1 MKTRNAL
8 LSTIAVLAIAALSA
22 ATSAGAATYS
32 PIKRLG
38 TATLGAISSSSGA
51 IAEGSLETFEFP
63 EFDFVNR
70 EIPHSGLSAARV
82 PASHVP
88 SPAGNPVASAN
99 PGFVGF
105 NGLSHFDQR
114 FAGTGI
120 YTNTQFS
127 LEPPDQALCVG
138 NGRVLESV
146 NTALRVFT
154 TNGTAVTGAIP
165 LNQFFNLKPEIDRV
179 NVVFGDFTS
188 DPKCHYDAA
197 TDRFFLT
204 LLRLGVNPAN
214 GAFTGASNILLAV
227 SQSGDPAGAWSLYSI
242 DTANDGSNGTPTH
255 TACPCFGDQPLIGAD
270 ANGFYIS
277 TNEFPIFAGGFNGAQ
292 IYAISKTALAA
303 NPATLP
309 AVQTINAGAI
319 AAPDGG
325 IWYTVQPA
333 TTPPGG
339 TYAGASGGTEYLMS
353 ALDFSGTLDNR
364 IAVWALTN
372 TSSLDTATPSLAL
385 SNAIVASEVYGQP
398 PDAQQRPGPTPLGD
412 SLSSHSPKEKLEL
425 IAGNDDRMNQ
435 VVYTNG
441 KLWGAVNTVVK
452 TQNGPTRVGI
462 AYFAVAPSVSGAVVS
477 GTMAAQ
483 GYVAVNQQ
491 NVMYPSIGI
500 NSAGRGAM
508 VFTLVGPDVYPSA
521 AYVTLDDVHGAGAVH
536 IAGAGAGPEDGFTGY
551 KGEGAD
557 GRTARWGDYSAAAVD
572 ANGDIWLATEYIP
585 GGARSVLAN
594 WGTFISR
601 VTP

>member
-8 LSTIAVLAIAALSA
+8 LSTIAVLAMAAVSA
-22 ATSAGAATYS
+22 ATSAGAATS
-32 PIKRLG
+32 TPIKRLG
-38 TATLGAISSSSGA
+38 SATLGSISSSSGA
-51 IAEGSLETFEFP
+51 LAEGSLETFDFP

-88 SPAGNPVASAN
+88 RPAGNAVASSN
-99 PGFVGF
+99 PGFSGF
-105 NGLSHFDQR
+105 NGLSHLDQR
-114 FAGTGI
+114 AAGTGL

-138 NGRVLESV
+138 NGFVLESV
-146 NTALRVFT
+146 NTALRVFNAT
-154 TNGTAVTGAIP
+154 TGAAVTGTIP
-165 LNQFFNLKPEIDRV
+165 LNQFFGLAPEIDRT

-188 DPKCHYDAA
+188 DPKCQYDAD
-197 TDRFFLT
+197 TGRFFLT
-204 LLRLGVNPAN
+204 LLQLDVDPPT
-214 GAFTGASNILLAV
+214 GAFSGRSHVLLAV
-227 SQSGDPAGAWSLYSI
+227 SQTGNPAGAWFLYSI
-242 DTANDGSNGTPTH
+242 DATNDGQNGTPSH
-255 TACPCFGDQPLIGAD
+255 PACPCFGDQPLIGAD

-292 IYAISKTALAA
+292 IYAMSKTAAA
-303 NPATLP
+303 AGTLS
-309 AVQTINAGAI
+309 AVQAINAGAI

-339 TYAGASGGTEYLMS
+339 TYASASGGTEYLMS

-372 TSSLDTATPSLAL
+372 TSSLASPTPSVSL
-385 SNAIVASEVYGQP
+385 SVAVIDSEVYGQP
-398 PDAQQRPGPTPLGD
+398 PDAQQRPGATPLAD
-412 SLSSHSPKEKLEL
+412 ALSIKPPKEKLEL

-435 VVYTNG
+435 VVYANG
-441 KLWGAVNTVVK
+441 RLWGAVNTVVK

-462 AYFAVAPSVSGAVVS
+462 AYFAATPSVSGAAVS
-477 GTMAAQ
+477 ATMATQ
-483 GYVAVNQQ
+483 GYVAVNQE
-491 NVMYPSIGI
+491 NVMYPAIGM
-500 NSAGRGAM
+500 NAAGKGAM

-521 AYVTLDDVHGAGAVH
+521 AYVTLDEVNGAGAVH

-551 KGEGAD
+551 KREGAD

-572 ANGDIWLATEYIP
+572 ASGDIWLATEYIP
-585 GGARSVLAN
+585 GGDRSSLAN
-594 WGTFISR
+594 WGTFVSK